1 MAAKK
6 KLTKAPCGHP
16 IASTCG
22 SCTACQICVSKNAT
36 DVVVARAQV
45 GQLTTAIGQ
54 GAVREEQLKQYI
66 SSAHYRPQ
74 ERNERDLSIARI
86 ALLRRRLEI
95 ALGGNGVASDGVP
108 AEIALRVA
116 IDEALKMDDLTRTRP
131 IEEVVM
137 EATSLSKPPPSPK
150 EES

>member
-6 KLTKAPCGHP
+6 KSTKAPCGHP

-22 SCTACQICVSKNAT
+22 SCTACRICVSKNAT

-45 GQLTTAIGQ
+45 GQLTTALGQ

-74 ERNERDLSIARI
+74 ERDERDLSIARI

-95 ALGGNGVASDGVP
+95 ALVGDGDVR
-108 AEIALRVA
+108 AA
-116 IDEALKMDDLTRTRP
+116 IDDALKMDDLTRTRP

-137 EATSLSKPPPSPK
+137 EATSLSKPPPAPK
-150 EES
+150 ASE